1 MLSVDNKRENFI
13 NLHGSSFVGMEE
25 SRPRNDVL
33 PAGLAPRGLSRVE
46 ASRYIGIGTTKFD
59 ELVGAGRMPRP
70 RVIGARK
77 VWDRIELDAAFAD
90 LPHEGEDERARD
102 DVWAKVAL

>member
-1 MLSVDNKRENFI
+1 MDAQRTKHDLP
-13 NLHGSSFVGMEE
+13 VGMT
-25 SRPRNDVL
+25 
-33 PAGLAPRGLSRVE
+33 PRGLSRVE
-46 ASRYIGIGTTKFD
+46 AAAYIGLGTTKFD
-59 ELVGAGRMPRP
+59 ELVGDGRMPRP

-90 LPHEGEDERARD
+90 LPHEGEDERA